1 MSSVIH
7 QHFII
12 HKPYG
17 YLSQFV
23 HNMSKRKNKKLLGE
37 LGDFPEQTMAIGRLD
52 ENSEGLLLLTT
63 DGSVSEYIR
72 SSSIEKEY
80 HVEVAGIPTDQA
92 IKILQKGVFLN
103 IEGVPYT
110 TKPCQAIRL
119 KTLPTFETPLLEV
132 RGESH

>member
-63 DGSVSEYIR
+63 DGTVSEYIR
-72 SSSIEKEY
+72 SNSIEKEY
-80 HVEVAGIPTDQA
+80 HVEVAGIPTEQS
-92 IKILQKGVFLN
+92 I
-103 IEGVPYT
+103 
-110 TKPCQAIRL
+110 
-119 KTLPTFETPLLEV
+119 
-132 RGESH
+132 

>member
-37 LGDFPEQTMAIGRLD
+37 LGDWDVSR
-52 ENSEGLLLLTT
+52 SEETLN
-63 DGSVSEYIR
+63 SVSR
-72 SSSIEKEY
+72 SLGDSN
-80 HVEVAGIPTDQA
+80 PTSA
-92 IKILQKGVFLN
+92 STKTS
-103 IEGVPYT
+103 PST
-110 TKPCQAIRL
+110 TA
-119 KTLPTFETPLLEV
+119 ETAATDLFI
-132 RGESH
+132 